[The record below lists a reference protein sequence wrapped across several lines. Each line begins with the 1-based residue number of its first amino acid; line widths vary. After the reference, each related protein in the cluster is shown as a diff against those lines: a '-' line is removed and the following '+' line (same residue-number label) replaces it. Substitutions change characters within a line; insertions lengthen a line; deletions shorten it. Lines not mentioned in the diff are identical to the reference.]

1 MIARLFPVRSF
12 QSHLLDEIMVVE
24 IKKIATSV
32 AVTRKSTDL
41 FTRYVGKL
49 LFQKIQEKLKHLTEH
64 EVVVIDFDGI
74 RSVDASFVD
83 ECIVPLLELSQ
94 TYAIPFYI
102 KLTYITDNVEY
113 IINQVIG
120 MAQDQ
125 KRYIVMTDRLCKNGC
140 HALGSISETEKDIIE
155 YCVINKQAT
164 AADIA
169 SFLHLSESQA
179 QNYLMHLYGMRAVRK
194 IDAVNVFHA
203 I

>member
-1 MIARLFPVRSF
+1 MIAHLSLVRSF
-12 QSHLLDEIMVVE
+12 QSHSLDEIMVIE
-24 IKKIATSV
+24 IKKLATSV
-32 AVTRKSTDL
+32 AITRKSIDL

-49 LFQKIQEKLKHLTEH
+49 LYQKIQEKLKHLAEH

-94 TYAIPFYI
+94 ANTTPFYI
-102 KLTYITDNVEY
+102 KLINITDNVEY
-113 IINQVIG
+113 IVHQVIG
-120 MAQDQ
+120 MAQEQ

-140 HALGSISETEKDIIE
+140 HALGSISEMEIDIIE

-164 AADIA
+164 STDIA
-169 SFLHLSESQA
+169 SFLHISESEA
-179 QNYLMHLYGMRAVRK
+179 YDSLMRLYEMRAVRK
-194 IDAVNVFHA
+194 IHDDNVFHA

>member
-1 MIARLFPVRSF
+1 
-12 QSHLLDEIMVVE
+12 MVIE
-24 IKKIATSV
+24 IKKLATSV
-32 AVTRKSTDL
+32 AVTRKSSDL

-49 LFQKIQEKLKHLTEH
+49 LFQKIQEKLRHLVEH

-94 TYAIPFYI
+94 KNTIPFYI
-102 KLTYITDNVEY
+102 KLINITDNVEY
-113 IINQVIG
+113 IVHQVIG
-120 MAQDQ
+120 MAKEQ

-140 HALGSISETEKDIIE
+140 HALGSISEMEKDIIE

-164 AADIA
+164 STDIA
-169 SFLHLSESQA
+169 SFLHVPESQA
-179 QNYLMHLYGMRAVRK
+179 HDSLMRLYGMRAVRK
-194 IDAVNVFHA
+194 IHADNVFHA

>member
-1 MIARLFPVRSF
+1 MVI
-12 QSHLLDEIMVVE
+12 EIR
-24 IKKIATSV
+24 KLATSV

-64 EVVVIDFDGI
+64 EVVIIDFDGI

-94 TYAIPFYI
+94 TNTSPFYI
-102 KLTYITDNVEY
+102 KLVNITDNVEY
-113 IINQVIG
+113 IVDQVIG
-120 MAQDQ
+120 MTHDQ

-140 HALGSISETEKDIIE
+140 HALGSISEIEKDIIE

-164 AADIA
+164 CVDIG
-169 SFLHLSESQA
+169 SLLHVSEIEA
-179 QNYLMHLYGMRAVRK
+179 QKCLMRLYEMRAVRK
-194 IDAVNVFHA
+194 IDNDNVFQT